1 MKIEITESQFNRLMS
16 VDEIGNMGRKRWEFK
31 PISLKQMKSENETQK
46 NLYKGK
52 VNNIWKNKL
61 NLDGLMDYAFGDSL
75 LFNVYLHDNENILGQ
90 ITLSKFEDGYSVIDI
105 HFSESISG
113 KELGLKIYLSLIKIL
128 NSPLYSGDSQTSFS
142 RLGIWDKLINRYPDR
157 VVGFHNGSDQYLET
171 REGELYAGDCVVYAH
186 DEDCGDVRLKL
197 LP

>member
-16 VDEIGNMGRKRWEFK
+16 VDEVGNMGKKRWKFK

-52 VNNIWKNKL
+52 VNNMWNNKL

-113 KELGLKIYLSLIKIL
+113 KELGLRIYLSLINVSIPPD
-128 NSPLYSGDSQTSFS
+128 PLAINVTLKVPALVYKTDGIVSKEV
-142 RLGIWDKLINRYPDR
+142 LGIP
-157 VVGFHNGSDQYLET
+157 
-171 REGELYAGDCVVYAH
+171 
-186 DEDCGDVRLKL
+186 
-197 LP
+197 P

>member
-16 VDEIGNMGRKRWEFK
+16 VDEIGNMGRERWEFK

-46 NLYKGK
+46 NLYKGR
-52 VNNIWKNKL
+52 VDNIWKNKL
-61 NLDGLMDYAFGDSL
+61 NLDGLMDYAFGDDL
-75 LFNVYLHDNENILGQ
+75 IFEIYLHDNENILGQ
-90 ITLSKFEDGYSVIDI
+90 ITLSKFEDGYSIVDI

-128 NSPLYSGDSQTSFS
+128 NSPLYSGNSQTSFS
-142 RLGIWDKLINRYPDR
+142 KFGIWNKLISRYSDK
-157 VVGFHNGSDQYLET
+157 VVGFHNGSDQYLEY
-171 REGELYAGDCVVYAH
+171 REGELYAGDCPVYGH

>member
-16 VDEIGNMGRKRWEFK
+16 VDEIGNMGRERWEFK

-46 NLYKGK
+46 NLYKGR
-52 VNNIWKNKL
+52 VDNIWKNKL
-61 NLDGLMDYAFGDSL
+61 NLDGLMDYAFGDDL
-75 LFNVYLHDNENILGQ
+75 IFDIYLHDNENILGQ
-90 ITLSKFEDGYSVIDI
+90 ITLSKFEDGYSIVDI

-128 NSPLYSGDSQTSFS
+128 NSPLYSGNSQTSFS
-142 RLGIWDKLINRYPDR
+142 KFGIWNKLISRYSDK
-157 VVGFHNGSDQYLET
+157 VVGFHNGSDQYLEY
-171 REGELYAGDCVVYAH
+171 REGELYAGDCPVYGH